1 MALYTV
7 QYLHKSDPEIPID
20 LIRTVDLKCTPVAV
34 VKMDGGRTRGFFR
47 AWLNNIV
54 IPLLLQAS
62 TWFSPRMELTMI
74 SELHYMFLIP
84 FLGDVSLCPALR
96 SGLLMF
102 EMRPRLRG
110 SFLYEHLLPWI
121 CSLQIS
127 LMWAPAPN
135 PDWLNARAWV
145 LSPIL
150 WDGRRNKKKDGGRT
164 PLLGVADSSKN
175 LQNPFGHIIYICV
188 CAYIYTHIIYTIWN
202 IIYTDM
208 YVIIMYVRCH
218 LLQRALFFSAGA
230 WGGWGSDS
238 SENSTRRPTMSCVNF
253 LWGKP
258 DILCLLLVY

>member
-84 FLGDVSLCPALR
+84 FLCDVSLCPALR

-175 LQNPFGHIIYICV
+175 LQNPFGHIIYIYIYVCV
-188 CAYIYTHIIYTIWN
+188 CAYIYIYTYYIHNMKYYIHW
-202 IIYTDM
+202 
-208 YVIIMYVRCH
+208 YVRDYYVC
-218 LLQRALFFSAGA
+218 
-230 WGGWGSDS
+230 
-238 SENSTRRPTMSCVNF
+238 
-253 LWGKP
+253 
-258 DILCLLLVY
+258 